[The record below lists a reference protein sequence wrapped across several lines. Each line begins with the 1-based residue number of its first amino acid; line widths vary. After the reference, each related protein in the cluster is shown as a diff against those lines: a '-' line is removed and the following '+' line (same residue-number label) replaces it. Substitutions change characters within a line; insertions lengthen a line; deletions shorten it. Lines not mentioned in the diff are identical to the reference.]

1 MGSFQGIIFILKQT
15 LREIFKSALVLETMT
30 LSLST
35 YDALSITSILSKRT
49 NQIYRLKH
57 RREYKQRKIFTLKK
71 NF

>member
-15 LREIFKSALVLETMT
+15 WREIFKSALVLETIT
-30 LSLST
+30 VNPST

-49 NQIYRLKH
+49 NQIYR
-57 RREYKQRKIFTLKK
+57 REYKQRKIFTLKK